1 MSDFLHRVARAR
13 LLLMVVAA
21 LLVLGLIAGMSLGLI
36 DWSEDRRFARGIALT
51 LLVFIPAIA
60 MALGRVKVRRDGA
73 GRGRR
78 R

>member
-1 MSDFLHRVARAR
+1 MNNFLRRVARVR

-21 LLVLGLIAGMSLGLI
+21 LLVLGLIAGMSLGVI

-60 MALGRVKVRRDGA
+60 MALGRAKARRGGA
-73 GRGRR
+73 DRRRGR
-78 R
+78 